1 MKNSLNTQRLS
12 LRRIASR
19 KRVAPSSVLSWVEGG
34 CPRNADKTFD
44 ESAVDAWLAKHR
56 ESAAES
62 KSLKEQKLQAEITRI
77 QRDIRQRDHDYE
89 AARGE
94 VHSKIDCAKS
104 RTAHAAAI
112 ATRVNSMPPQ
122 FAAAFPDAPKSYSD
136 WLYKWTEQLGIEVRD
151 GSAFSS

>member
-1 MKNSLNTQRLS
+1 M
-12 LRRIASR
+12 
-19 KRVAPSSVLSWVEGG
+19 APSSVLSWVEAG

-89 AARGE
+89 ASRGE
-94 VHSKIDCAKS
+94 VHSKVDCCKSLTAITSEALQPLLSVGGRLAAQFPELGQRLRDAADKEIDAAMQQIREGLAK
-104 RTAHAAAI
+104 
-112 ATRVNSMPPQ
+112 
-122 FAAAFPDAPKSYSD
+122 
-136 WLYKWTEQLGIEVRD
+136 
-151 GSAFSS
+151 